1 MSIQLRTATK
11 EDIDILAK
19 IHSRSLNEAF
29 GEIYKKHFSYE
40 DRYSGFTHELNLGK
54 PNNLLVLYNDE
65 PIGLLT
71 YGGSRYV
78 EIDDDSIELWRIY
91 LEPDFWG
98 RGFGT
103 QTLEK
108 ALEIIKS
115 LGYKKVILWVL
126 EKNIRARRFFDKNG
140 FIDSGKQLKDQIGQ
154 EIIDLMYVKEI

>member
-1 MSIQLRTATK
+1 MNIQLKEATK
-11 EDIDILAK
+11 EDVEVLAK

-40 DRYSGFTHELNLGK
+40 DRHAGFTRELNSGH
-54 PNNLLVLYNDE
+54 PNNLLVLYDDE

-71 YGGSRYV
+71 YGKSRYV

-91 LEPDFWG
+91 LDPDFWG

-103 QTLEK
+103 CTMDK
-108 ALEIIKS
+108 ALQLIKK

-126 EKNIRARRFFDKNG
+126 EKNTRARRFYDKNG
-140 FIDSGKQLKDQIGQ
+140 FIDSGKRLKDQLGQ
-154 EIIDLMYVKEI
+154 EIIDFMYIKEI